1 LVPISSCFAED
12 ESAIASTPA
21 GCGSR
26 PSPLDLGT
34 PSACAGRAPAP
45 AAGGGTIEEVEM
57 TRTIDIAEQAV
68 EQPQDTLTYEELSG
82 LNVQQAE
89 RKLESFVAEL
99 RKMTPEE
106 RIRASRYTMNRWEY
120 WVYAA
125 RFPDEVPIVNGELER
140 IALTLE

>member
-1 LVPISSCFAED
+1 
-12 ESAIASTPA
+12 
-21 GCGSR
+21 
-26 PSPLDLGT
+26 
-34 PSACAGRAPAP
+34 
-45 AAGGGTIEEVEM
+45 M
-57 TRTIDIAEQAV
+57 TQTIDIAEQAV
-68 EQPQDTLTYEELSG
+68 EQPQGTLTYEELSG
-82 LNVQQAE
+82 LNGQQAE

-125 RFPDEVPIVNGELER
+125 RFPDEVPLVNGELER

>member
-1 LVPISSCFAED
+1 
-12 ESAIASTPA
+12 
-21 GCGSR
+21 
-26 PSPLDLGT
+26 
-34 PSACAGRAPAP
+34 
-45 AAGGGTIEEVEM
+45 M
-57 TRTIDIAEQAV
+57 TKTIDIAEQVV
-68 EQPQDTLTYEELSG
+68 ERPQDTLIYEELSG
-82 LNVQQAE
+82 LNVQQTE

-106 RIRASRYTMNRWEY
+106 RIGASRYTMNRWEY

>member
-1 LVPISSCFAED
+1 
-12 ESAIASTPA
+12 
-21 GCGSR
+21 
-26 PSPLDLGT
+26 
-34 PSACAGRAPAP
+34 
-45 AAGGGTIEEVEM
+45 M
-57 TRTIDIAEQAV
+57 TQTIDIAEQAV
-68 EQPQDTLTYEELSG
+68 EQPPGTLTYEELSG

-106 RIRASRYTMNRWEY
+106 RISASRYTMNRWEY